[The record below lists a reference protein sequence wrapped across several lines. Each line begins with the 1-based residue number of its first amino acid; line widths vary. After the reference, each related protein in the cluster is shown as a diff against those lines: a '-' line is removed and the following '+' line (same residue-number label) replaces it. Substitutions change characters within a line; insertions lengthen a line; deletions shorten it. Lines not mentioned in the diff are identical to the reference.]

1 MHQKRFGKPAHEVMI
16 SDDDFSILDKFKY
29 DEHFGTNNQWSIYR
43 NPDGMDML
51 LMNLAYPKLREA
63 KDEQQAVFHLTWAE
77 TKQLRDFLNR
87 QLSARG
93 EEE

>member
-43 NPDGMDML
+43 NPDGLDML
-51 LMNLAYPKLREA
+51 LTNLPYPKLRQAGHE
-63 KDEQQAVFHLTWAE
+63 EQAVFHLKWDE
-77 TKQLRDFLNR
+77 VKQLRDFLTK
-87 QLSARG
+87 QLKKN
-93 EEE
+93 

>member
-43 NPDGMDML
+43 NP
-51 LMNLAYPKLREA
+51 NLPYPKLRQAEH
-63 KDEQQAVFHLTWAE
+63 EEQAVFHLKWDE
-77 TKQLRDFLNR
+77 VKLLRDFLTK
-87 QLSARG
+87 QL
-93 EEE
+93 EKD